1 MIMNNYLTQ
10 DITQSKVNEQDEGIF
25 LSPFQRTLLRKNLEK
40 DLRPE
45 YIRRIEIMLMADL
58 GYSQKEICQALNCSQ
73 ETARYWI
80 FAAKT
85 GQAHKWKECSL
96 GRPKRIN
103 EEYLAKLKEL
113 VSQNPRDCGYAFSRW
128 TAPWLSKYLAKEFN
142 IEISDRHINR
152 LLKKMGL
159 STRPKQSQKEKNK
172 IVQNKSTGIVIDN
185 LSHTCEPESVDFRL
199 LPANYH
205 CPGIASQ
212 NSYEIRVSRNHNSRD
227 TNLDST
233 EQKL

>member
-1 MIMNNYLTQ
+1 MMSNYLTQ
-10 DITQSKVNEQDEGIF
+10 DITKSNVAEQEDGIL

-45 YIRRIEIMLMADL
+45 YIRRIEIMLMADS
-58 GYSQKEICQALNCSQ
+58 GHSQTEICQTLNCSQ

-85 GQAHKWKECSL
+85 GQAHKWKELSL

-103 EEYLAKLKEL
+103 EEYLARLKEL
-113 VSQNPRDCGYAFSRW
+113 VLQNPRDCGYAFSRW
-128 TAPWLSKYLAKEFN
+128 TAQWLSKHLAKEFD

-159 STRPKQSQKEKNK
+159 STRPKKSRQEKNK
-172 IVQNKSTGIVIDN
+172 IEQSTHTGITIDD
-185 LSHTCEPESVDFRL
+185 LSHTCKPESVDFRL
-199 LPANYH
+199 FPVTY
-205 CPGIASQ
+205 Q
-212 NSYEIRVSRNHNSRD
+212 N
-227 TNLDST
+227 
-233 EQKL
+233 

>member
-1 MIMNNYLTQ
+1 MKKDLTRVS
-10 DITQSKVNEQDEGIF
+10 TQLNFTKQEEGLF
-25 LSPFQRTLLRKNLEK
+25 LSLFQRKLLLQNLEK

-58 GYSQKEICQALNCSQ
+58 GYSQAEICKTLNCSQ

-80 FAAKT
+80 FTAKT
-85 GQAHKWKECSL
+85 GQAHKWKDLSL
-96 GRPKRIN
+96 GRPKRVN
-103 EEYLAKLKEL
+103 EEYLARLKEL

-128 TAPWLSKYLAKEFN
+128 TAQCLSRHLAKEFD
-142 IEISDRHINR
+142 IEISERHINR

-172 IVQNKSTGIVIDN
+172 IVQNNRSGIVLNN
-185 LSHTCEPESVDFRL
+185 LSDTCDSESFDFRL
-199 LPANYH
+199 FLRTTNTKH
-205 CPGIASQ
+205 
-212 NSYEIRVSRNHNSRD
+212 

-233 EQKL
+233 KHKL